1 MLFKGGVRVEREE
14 AAMADTQR
22 DAPPAHP
29 GTVLREEYL
38 EPLGLTQRALADALQ
53 VPYQRINELVR
64 GKRGVT
70 PSTALRLARYL
81 GAPAEWWLEL
91 QARWDL
97 YYAQESEAEELA
109 AIDRHTGSPD
119 EALRYAPPRDPG
131 DVVREA
137 RGGTAMGTTIQLPPD
152 LLALLDRRGRAHKQ
166 GLAEQVIEMVRA
178 FLQGEVDPILQP
190 GDPLLSAPVA
200 EGSGRGDLAAGHD
213 RYLYARQEPD

>member
-1 MLFKGGVRVEREE
+1 
-14 AAMADTQR
+14 
-22 DAPPAHP
+22 
-29 GTVLREEYL
+29 VLREDYL

-81 GAPAEWWLEL
+81 GTPAEWWLDL

-97 YYAQESEAEELA
+97 YHAGEAEAGELA
-109 AIDRHTGSPD
+109 AIQRHEGSP
-119 EALRYAPPRDPG
+119 EEQVRYAPPRDQG
-131 DVVREA
+131 DFVREA
-137 RGGTAMGTTIQLPPD
+137 RGGTMATGIQLPPD
-152 LLALLDRRGRAHKQ
+152 LLAQLDRRGRAQKQ

-190 GDPLLSAPVA
+190 GDPLLAAPVA
-200 EGSGRGDLAAGHD
+200 EGSGQGDLATGHD
-213 RYLYARQEPD
+213 RYLYARQESD